1 MLRTIRRAAALLTIA
16 LAAGCTA
23 TAPALDTTSAAP
35 ASSSSTTSAGA
46 DGTAEPTTIRIAS
59 LKGPTT
65 MGMVRLMSDAEAGAT
80 THDYRV
86 TMYGTADEVVPLVV
100 QGQVDVALVP
110 ANLAS
115 VLYNRTEG
123 AVQVAAVN
131 TLGVIYVVE
140 TGETISEVA
149 DLAGRTVYSTGKGTS
164 PEYVLNHILTE
175 NGLDPATDLTVEY
188 RSEAT
193 ELAVL
198 LAESDDA
205 VAVLPQPYVTV
216 VQGQNP
222 EVRVALSLTEEWD
235 AVSPESGLVTGVL
248 LVRRE
253 FAAANEAAFDDF
265 LTDYE
270 ASTAFTNS
278 SVPEA
283 AELVAS
289 YGIVPAAPVAEK
301 AIPAC
306 NITYLEGAELR
317 ARLGGYLEVLH
328 AANPE
333 SVGGALP
340 GDDFYYER

>member
-1 MLRTIRRAAALLTIA
+1 MLRTIRRAAALMTIA

-23 TAPALDTTSAAP
+23 TAPAPDTTSAAP

-46 DGTAEPTTIRIAS
+46 DATAEPTTIRIAS

-65 MGMVRLMSDAEAGAT
+65 MGMVKLMSDAEAGAT
-80 THDYRV
+80 PHDYQV

-222 EVRVALSLTEEWD
+222 DVRVALSLTEEWD

>member
-1 MLRTIRRAAALLTIA
+1 MLRTIRRAVALVAVVLI
-16 LAAGCTA
+16 AGCTA
-23 TAPALDTTSAAP
+23 TAPAPDATSSDPATTPPATAA
-35 ASSSSTTSAGA
+35 A
-46 DGTAEPTTIRIAS
+46 TTIRIAS

-65 MGMVRLMSDAEAGAT
+65 MGMVKLMSDAEAGETA
-80 THDYRV
+80 HDYQV

-115 VLYNRTEG
+115 VLYNRTDG

-131 TLGVIYVVE
+131 TLGVLYVVE
-140 TGETISEVA
+140 TGETISSVA
-149 DLAGRTVYSTGKGTS
+149 DLAGRTIYSTGKGTS

-198 LAESDDA
+198 LAEADDA
-205 VAVLPQPYVTV
+205 VAVLPQPYVTI
-216 VQGQNP
+216 VQSQNP
-222 EVRVALSLTEEWD
+222 DVRVALSLTDEWD

-248 LVRRE
+248 LVRRA
-253 FAAANEAAFDDF
+253 FADANEAALADF
-265 LTDYE
+265 LSDYE
-270 ASTAFTNS
+270 ASTAFTNEN
-278 SVPEA
+278 VPEA
-283 AELVAS
+283 AELVAG
-289 YGIVPAAPVAEK
+289 YGIVPSAAVAEK

-306 NITYLEGAELR
+306 NITYLEGEELR
-317 ARLGGYLEVLH
+317 TRLGGYLEVLY

>member
-1 MLRTIRRAAALLTIA
+1 MLRTIRRAAALMTIA

-23 TAPALDTTSAAP
+23 TAPAPDTTSAAP

-65 MGMVRLMSDAEAGAT
+65 MGMVKLMSDAEAGAT
-80 THDYRV
+80 PHDYQV

-289 YGIVPAAPVAEK
+289 YGIVPAALVAEK

-317 ARLGGYLEVLH
+317 TRLGGYLEVLH